1 MLIENAHYKFI
12 TITITIKRT
21 VYSVRCA
28 NSAFVWYYRLE
39 EALEACQAKRRE
51 LLTWHERYD
60 ILYQW
65 VNDEYV
71 RLGSR
76 PPSPKASFGGIKR
89 QESVIEVKS
98 TTIRPASFSMYMP
111 ERSTDSSQQA

>member
-1 MLIENAHYKFI
+1 MRNINSLPLSSLLNVQFI
-12 TITITIKRT
+12 PYVVLT
-21 VYSVRCA
+21 
-28 NSAFVWYYRLE
+28 FVWYCRLE
-39 EALEACQAKRRE
+39 EALEACQAKRRD

-71 RLGSR
+71 RLDSR

-98 TTIRPASFSMYMP
+98 TTIKACEF
-111 ERSTDSSQQA
+111 